1 MNIAVMILGIALLL
15 AQGDAHACSI
25 LNEKKVTIGD
35 YPGIE
40 GVCSNN
46 GLPISC
52 QFVEGEGITCDG
64 PAGSYT
70 GDDLKSLIFSACG
83 CSTERQEEQHLKKEL
98 ENPKK

>member
-1 MNIAVMILGIALLL
+1 MKVAVAVLGIALLL
-15 AQGDAHACSI
+15 GQSDAYACSI

-64 PAGSYT
+64 PEGSYT
-70 GDDLKSLIFSACG
+70 GDDLASLIFSACG
-83 CSTERQEEQHLKKEL
+83 CSTEQQEEQNLKKEL
-98 ENPKK
+98 EEHKE